1 MVRFEAGADRVIS
14 NAPSDT
20 LRKNTPKSWRNA
32 TKLWQLLDTRPRCLA
47 LVEKGG
53 NPLGVTW
60 VAGAGLEYALSNKW
74 SAKGEYLALGTETSD
89 TASGP
94 GLVRGSPA
102 PQLFNWRHDIP
113 FVQTAKFGLNYR
125 L

>member
-1 MVRFEAGADRVIS
+1 MPPATPLERIPQRAGE
-14 NAPSDT
+14 NP
-20 LRKNTPKSWRNA
+20 